1 MNDHEEAEFERVLFH
16 AVEEAKKFGY
26 TPTRFIGMINGK
38 GAFQTVKD
46 IVASGKPSEGFDKLA
61 LKNRID
67 LTCEAI
73 IVETRWRIFFDEDL
87 LEIAERRL
95 TKYNYRWNPYTADE
109 APNVIYQDNFIPP
122 TDDNREKAMRKI
134 HQRPE
139 QVQFRE
145 SLIVLYGSRCCITG
159 PTILQALEAAHIC
172 AYRGSK
178 SNHLQNGL
186 LLRADLHNLFDNY
199 LFSIEPSSFKVHC
212 SAALKAVTAYQFI
225 HGASLDFGS
234 ARLGPSRR
242 ALEVHWKVFSEQS
255 P

>member
-1 MNDHEEAEFERVLFH
+1 VNEHEEAEFERFLFH
-16 AVEEAKKFGY
+16 AVKEAKKFGY
-26 TPTRFIGMINGK
+26 TPTRFIGLINGK

-61 LKNRID
+61 LNNRID

-87 LEIAERRL
+87 LGIAERRL
-95 TKYNYRWNPYTADE
+95 TKYNYRWKPYTTNE
-109 APNVIYQDNFIPP
+109 APNVIYQDNFEPP
-122 TDDNREKAMRKI
+122 TDDNREKAMRNI
-134 HQRPE
+134 NQRPE
-139 QVQFRE
+139 QVKFRE
-145 SLIVLYGSRCCITG
+145 SLIVLYGPRCCITG

-178 SNHLQNGL
+178 SNHPQNGL

-199 LFSIEPSSFKVHC
+199 LFSIEPSSFKIHS
-212 SAALKAVTAYQFI
+212 SAALQAVNSYQFI

-234 ARLGPSRR
+234 AKPGPSRR
-242 ALEVHWKVFSEQS
+242 ALEVHWKVFNEQ
-255 P
+255 PP